1 VIFTYPVLAFLHI
14 IVICFCSHS
23 FLLYEVIMFEIH
35 LNTKC
40 GHIFLLKFDIH
51 NIGMT
56 MGRGGDGFYLPR
68 PHTRLYLPVT
78 LLIFNGDEKLNLI
91 PVPDGFGYPRPI
103 PASNNYF

>member
-1 VIFTYPVLAFLHI
+1 
-14 IVICFCSHS
+14 
-23 FLLYEVIMFEIH
+23 
-35 LNTKC
+35 
-40 GHIFLLKFDIH
+40 
-51 NIGMT
+51 MT